1 MTLGR
6 LLLAWVPVAAEF
18 VIVGALAER
27 RLAVLRAAAAWS
39 AVEAGLLTL
48 FASLWFDSL
57 GHGEW
62 WLVFALVG
70 ALAGLTRARAGEAGG
85 AGAWAGA
92 VPAWRGLAVD
102 VARYVVAG
110 GLLAWRLG

>member
-1 MTLGR
+1 MTLRR

-27 RLAVLRAAAAWS
+27 RLAVARAAAAWS
-39 AVEAGLLTL
+39 AAEAGLLTL

-62 WLVFALVG
+62 WLLFALVG
-70 ALAGLTRARAGEAGG
+70 ALAGLPRARTGG
-85 AGAWAGA
+85 TH
-92 VPAWRGLAVD
+92 AWRGLAVD
-102 VARYVVAG
+102 IARYLVAG
-110 GLLAWRLG
+110 GILAWRLG

>member
-1 MTLGR
+1 VTLPR
-6 LLLAWVPVAAEF
+6 LLFAWLPVAAAF

-27 RLAVLRAAAAWS
+27 RLPGPRAAVAWS
-39 AVEAGLLTL
+39 AAEAGLLTL

-62 WLVFALVG
+62 WLLFALVG
-70 ALAGLTRARAGEAGG
+70 ALVGLPRARTGG
-85 AGAWAGA
+85 
-92 VPAWRGLAVD
+92 PHAWRGLAVD
-102 VARYVVAG
+102 IARYVAAG